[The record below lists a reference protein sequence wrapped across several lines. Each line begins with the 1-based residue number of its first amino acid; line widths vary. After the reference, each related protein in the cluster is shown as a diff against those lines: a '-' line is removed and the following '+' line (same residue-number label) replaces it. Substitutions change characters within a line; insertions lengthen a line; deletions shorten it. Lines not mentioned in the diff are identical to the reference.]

1 MYRES
6 LGKWTLVWKVTQYVC
21 NITYGLNGAN
31 LEFKAL
37 FKEEMSL
44 NSQIYHLIN
53 HLLHY
58 CTGIKVCM

>member
-44 NSQIYHLIN
+44 
-53 HLLHY
+53 
-58 CTGIKVCM
+58 